1 MKRFGVAH
9 LLGLSPGKPQA
20 SDEEGEKKPEEEKGA
35 GKPGDPDAEG
45 GKGESKGD
53 EPGGET
59 EGEEGADASA
69 ALQAARAEGA
79 AAERTRIASIL
90 GAEAAR
96 GRGDL
101 ALHLALETDMSA
113 EQAVKALGASPLAS
127 KGQLDR
133 LMQGLAP
140 NPKLGPAGGLAPSAD
155 PWAGAVERLKARSG
169 PLPAR

>member
-20 SDEEGEKKPEEEKGA
+20 SDEESEKKPEEETEA
-35 GKPGDPDAEG
+35 GKPGDPEAEG
-45 GKGESKGD
+45 GQDQPKGD
-53 EPGGET
+53 EPAGEA
-59 EGEEGADASA
+59 EGEGGADASA
-69 ALQAARAEGA
+69 ALQSARAEGVA
-79 AAERTRIASIL
+79 SERTRIASIL

-101 ALHLALETDMSA
+101 ALHLALETDMAA

-133 LMQGLAP
+133 MMQGLAP
-140 NPKLGPAGGLAPSAD
+140 NPKLGPAGGPAPSAD
-155 PWAGAVERLKARSG
+155 PWAGAVERLKARTA